1 MTLTQNYVG
10 VDIAKGWIDVFY
22 ASSSKHEHIVISKQ
36 SLAKFVRSAKG
47 CLVVLEASGGY
58 ERPVTEALADAG
70 VEYARVNPRH
80 AREFARATGQLAK
93 TDKVD
98 AQVLARMGRALDL
111 APTSPLDKV
120 RRELA
125 VLVARREDL
134 VTNIG
139 RENNRLDTTSDAWV
153 IKQIKSLV
161 RQLQA
166 HLAAVDARIADLVA
180 SHEPLTTENLRLI
193 SVKGIGPVVAAVLM
207 ARLPELRE
215 LDHRRLASLAP
226 HARDSGLSRGKRQI
240 WGGRAEVRRALYI
253 AAKSASQWD
262 PVFKAFRKRLTDAGK
277 PLKTTIVACARKLL
291 TILAAMFRKG
301 ENYRKPLAC
310 E

>member
-1 MTLTQNYVG
+1 
-10 VDIAKGWIDVFY
+10 
-22 ASSSKHEHIVISKQ
+22 
-36 SLAKFVRSAKG
+36 
-47 CLVVLEASGGY
+47 
-58 ERPVTEALADAG
+58 
-70 VEYARVNPRH
+70 
-80 AREFARATGQLAK
+80 
-93 TDKVD
+93 
-98 AQVLARMGRALDL
+98 MGRALDL

-180 SHEPLTTENLRLI
+180 SHEPLTPENLRLI

-215 LDHRRLASLAP
+215 LDHRRLASLAGLAP

-240 WGGRAEVRRALYI
+240 WGGRPEVRRAPYI

-262 PVFKAFRKRLTDAGK
+262 PVFKAFRKRLTDPGK

>member
-1 MTLTQNYVG
+1 MRPGQP
-10 VDIAKGWIDVFY
+10 
-22 ASSSKHEHIVISKQ
+22 AS
-36 SLAKFVRSAKG
+36 R
-47 CLVVLEASGGY
+47 
-58 ERPVTEALADAG
+58 
-70 VEYARVNPRH
+70 ARTRPRH
-80 AREFARATGQLAK
+80 ARALARAAGQLAK
-93 TDKVD
+93 TDKVG

-139 RENNRLDTTSDAWV
+139 RENNRLDTTSNAWV

-180 SHEPLTTENLRLI
+180 SHEPLPPENLRLI

-215 LDHRRLASLAP
+215 LDHRRLASLAGLAP

-240 WGGRAEVRRALYI
+240 WGGRAEVRRAPYI
-253 AAKSASQWD
+253 AAKSPSQWA
-262 PVFKAFRKRLTDAGK
+262 PVFKAFRKRLTDPGK
-277 PLKTTIVACARKLL
+277 PLKTTIVACARKRL

-301 ENYRKPLAC
+301 RKLPETTGVRMTVATLNGGRAIG
-310 E
+310 